1 MSAALNICQERY
13 DAQLPPEVSES
24 DEVTDW
30 LEHSAERLVCGVDI
44 KWKRRYG
51 QPQVVTFDRFCT
63 ALQGHLNQRQIDG
76 LDERD
81 SFARLLLSAMLGGQG
96 DARAHAADLLGEQQ
110 PIAAVEKIAVALLRP
125 YAADAVAAERE
136 EREDDVDADL

>member
-1 MSAALNICQERY
+1 MNAALKICQERY
-13 DAQLPPEVSES
+13 DAQLPREVSES

-51 QPQVVTFDRFCT
+51 QLQVVTFDRFCT
-63 ALQGHLNQRQIDG
+63 VLQSHLNQRQIDG

-125 YAADAVAAERE
+125 YATDAVAAERE
-136 EREDDVDADL
+136 EAEDDVEGDL